1 MRVLVCGG
9 RDFDNADLLYTTM
22 DTLHATRRIK
32 LVIHG
37 AAKGADDLAEWW
49 AYHNH
54 VLVMRFPISK
64 EEWDTVGPSA
74 GPRRNKKMILLGKP
88 DLVVAFPG
96 GTGTADMVK
105 QASKY
110 SIHISK
116 VEGAKNVN

>member
-9 RDFDNADLLYTTM
+9 RDFDDINLLNETL
-22 DTLHATRRIK
+22 DKLHATKRIK
-32 LVIHG
+32 LIIHG
-37 AAKGADDLAEWW
+37 AARGADELAEWW
-49 AYHNH
+49 AYQNH
-54 VLVMRFPISK
+54 VLVMKFPVSK
-64 EEWDTVGPSA
+64 EEWARVGPSA

-110 SIHISK
+110 SIHIQI
-116 VEGAKNVN
+116 EGTKNVN

>member
-1 MRVLVCGG
+1 VCGG
-9 RDFDNADLLYTTM
+9 RDFDDAGLLYSTL
-22 DTLHATRRIK
+22 DILHATNKIK

-49 AYHNH
+49 AYHNR

-64 EEWDTVGPSA
+64 EEWRTVGPSA

-96 GTGTADMVK
+96 GDGTADMVK
-105 QASKY
+105 QASKH
-110 SIHISK
+110 SIRISK
-116 VEGAKNVN
+116 IEGSKNVE